1 MLNIALKRV
10 SKTTYGVQGVLLHD
24 GWAFAVTLERP
35 WLNNRA
41 SENGKPGSCIPAGTY
56 TCERYWSDKFGET
69 FLVTD
74 VDGRKYILFHK
85 GNIDDDTRG
94 CILVGEMFEP
104 LNGKPAIRAS
114 KEGFDNLMRIL
125 KGVDKFI
132 LTITE
137 H

>member
-1 MLNIALKRV
+1 MLQITLKRV

-41 SENGKPGSCIPAGTY
+41 SEKGKPGSCIPTGTY
-56 TCERYWSDKFGET
+56 TCVRYMSPTHGET

-74 VDGRKYILFHK
+74 VDGRKFILFHK

-94 CILVGEMFEP
+94 CILVGEQYEP
-104 LNGKPAIRAS
+104 LLGKPAIRAS
-114 KEGFDNLMRIL
+114 REGFENLMRIL
-125 KGVDKFI
+125 KGVDSFI
-132 LTITE
+132 LTIVE
-137 H
+137 C